1 MPTYT
6 FVNNDTGEYFEE
18 FMNMSD
24 LDNYLKTNP
33 NVTQTIGAVNL
44 ISGTSKKPDDSFRD
58 ILRNIKKG
66 NSKGLTRSTINT
78 F

>member
-24 LDNYLKTNP
+24 LDEYVKNNP

-44 ISGTSKKPDDSFRD
+44 IAGVPKKPDDGFRD
-58 ILRNIKKG
+58 ILRRIKKG

-78 F
+78 Y

>member
-6 FVNNDTGEYFEE
+6 FVNNDTGDYFEE
-18 FMNMSD
+18 FMSMSE
-24 LDNYLKTNP
+24 LDNYLKANP

-44 ISGTSKKPDDSFRD
+44 ISGVPKKPDDSFRD

-66 NSKGLTRSTINT
+66 NSKGFTRSTINT

>member
-6 FVNNDTGEYFEE
+6 FVDNATGEYFEE
-18 FMNMSD
+18 FMSMSD
-24 LDNYLKTNP
+24 LDDYVKNNP

-44 ISGTSKKPDDSFRD
+44 IAGVPKKPDDSFRD
-58 ILRNIKKG
+58 ILRRIKKG